1 MRIMKTK
8 SLFILAFS
16 AMLLAGRAH
25 AQLENIIV
33 ELYYVSDSLD
43 ATDTIGGGL
52 AAGSKTYRIY
62 ADLTPD
68 AKLRRMY
75 GDANHPIRF
84 ESTANFFNNKSD
96 GESFGFDFAKTRLD
110 ENTVALDT
118 WLTLGQTTRSS
129 SKQGGILKIYDTDGS
144 FIAGPGVNDGG
155 SAEIAEGLLNNNDT
169 LAGIPLTSADGNDT
183 LPIIPTDANSL
194 GIINVLDQSD
204 STIFGSIIPGNKFES
219 RNAAV
224 FNSGT
229 KGVDTL
235 QNHVLLAQLT
245 TLGDISFEINLEV
258 EVQTQTGPQIIK
270 YVARDSVLLEDEVLS
285 PLLTYP
291 QACGCQ
297 DPDYLEYSPS
307 FACSDSTACL
317 NLIVFGCMDPLACN
331 YNASAN
337 FNIQE
342 ICCYI
347 GNCNDLDIA
356 EVCPELSANNLK
368 QQSVLL
374 FPNPGNDLL
383 SIQATFDTGVP
394 VDVSITSSLGALVYA
409 KSNILP
415 SAGNTI
421 LLDALN
427 ITPGVYFVQIQQG
440 DNLFNAYWIKQ

>member
-1 MRIMKTK
+1 MKTK
-8 SLFILAFS
+8 ISFILVLCAL
-16 AMLLAGRAH
+16 LLAGRAQ

-84 ESTANFFNNKSD
+84 ESTANFFNNKAD
-96 GESFGFDFAKTRLD
+96 GQSFGFDFAKSRLD

-118 WLTLGQTTRSS
+118 WLTLGQTTNTGTGG
-129 SKQGGILKIYDTDGS
+129 KQGGILKIYDTNGS
-144 FIAGPGVNDGG
+144 FIAGPSVTNGG
-155 SAEIAEGLLNNNDT
+155 SAGIPEGLLNNNDP
-169 LAGIPLTSADGNDT
+169 LAGIPLSQADGNDT
-183 LPIIPTDANSL
+183 LPLIPGNVNSI
-194 GIINVLDQSD
+194 GIVNLIDQTD
-204 STIFGSIIPGNKFES
+204 STIFGSIVPGNKFES

-229 KGVDTL
+229 RGVDTL
-235 QNHVLLAQLT
+235 QNHILVAQLT
-245 TLGDISFEINLEV
+245 TLGDISFELNLEV
-258 EVQTQTGPQIIK
+258 EIQSPTGPQYIK
-270 YVARDSVLLEDEVLS
+270 YVARDSVLLENEFLN

-291 QACGCQ
+291 QVCGCQ

-331 YNASAN
+331 YSSEAN

-356 EVCPELSANNLK
+356 EVCPELSANNIE
-368 QQSVLL
+368 QDAVLL
-374 FPNPGNDLL
+374 YPNPGQNLL
-383 SIQATFDTGVP
+383 SIQAGFDAGES
-394 VDVSITSSLGALVYA
+394 VDVSITSSIGAVVYA
-409 KSNILP
+409 KNDLLP
-415 SAGNTI
+415 SSGNTV
-421 LLDALN
+421 LLDSLN
-427 ITPGVYFVQIQQG
+427 CAPGVYFVQVRQG
-440 DNLFNAYWIKQ
+440 DKLFNAYWIKQ

>member
-8 SLFILAFS
+8 ISFILVLCAL
-16 AMLLAGRAH
+16 LLASRAQ

-84 ESTANFFNNKSD
+84 ESTANFFNNKED
-96 GESFGFDFAKTRLD
+96 GQTFGFDFAKSRLD

-118 WLTLGQTTRSS
+118 WLTLGQTTKSS

-155 SAEIAEGLLNNNDT
+155 SAEIPEGLLNNTDT
-169 LAGIPLTSADGNDT
+169 LAGIPLSQADGNDT
-183 LPIIPTDANSL
+183 LPIIPTDANSI
-194 GIINVLDQSD
+194 GILNVLDQSD
-204 STIFGSIIPGNKFES
+204 STIFGSIVPGNKFES

-229 KGVDTL
+229 RGVDTL

-245 TLGDISFEINLEV
+245 TLGDISFEINLEI
-258 EVQTQTGPQIIK
+258 EIQTQTGPQIIK
-270 YVARDSVLLEDEVLS
+270 YVARDSVLLEDELLS

-356 EVCPELSANNLK
+356 EVCPELSANNLI

-383 SIQATFDTGVP
+383 SIQATFDTGVL

>member
-1 MRIMKTK
+1 MKTK
-8 SLFILAFS
+8 ISFILVLCAL
-16 AMLLAGRAH
+16 LLASRAQ

-84 ESTANFFNNKSD
+84 ESTANFFNNKED
-96 GESFGFDFAKTRLD
+96 GQTFGFDFAKSRLD

-118 WLTLGQTTRSS
+118 WLTLGQTTKSS

-155 SAEIAEGLLNNNDT
+155 SAEIPEGLLNNTDT
-169 LAGIPLTSADGNDT
+169 LAGIPLSQADGNDT
-183 LPIIPTDANSL
+183 LPIIPTDANSI
-194 GIINVLDQSD
+194 GILNVLDQSD
-204 STIFGSIIPGNKFES
+204 STIFGSIVPGNKFES

-229 KGVDTL
+229 RGVDTL

-245 TLGDISFEINLEV
+245 TLGDISFEINLEI
-258 EVQTQTGPQIIK
+258 EIQTQTGPQIIK
-270 YVARDSVLLEDEVLS
+270 YVARDSVLLEDELLS

-356 EVCPELSANNLK
+356 EVCPELSANNLI

-383 SIQATFDTGVP
+383 SIQATFDTGVL